1 MLSIIKSMSLLGLN
15 GYLISVEVDV
25 SAGLPCFEIVGL
37 PDTSIR
43 ESKERVQTAIRNSGI
58 PLLSKKIIVNLSPAN
73 IRKEGSMFDLPM
85 AVGVLI
91 ATGNIK
97 NDDLE
102 KLLVDTVFIGELSLN
117 GTLNKISGILPICI
131 EAKRMGIKQIVLP
144 IENAKEASIINGL
157 KILPA
162 RTLTDVISY
171 LNNQLEIIPEQNS
184 SVSSQVIINHDVDF
198 SDVRGQDN
206 VKRAMEISAA
216 GGHNCLLIGSPGSG
230 KTMISRRLP
239 TILPDMTFEESLEV
253 TKIHSIAGILSDN
266 TPLIIQRPFRH
277 PHHTI
282 SGISLVGGGKIPK
295 PGEIS
300 LSHYGVLYFDE
311 LPEFNKNT
319 LETLRGPLED
329 KEITISR
336 VNASITYPCNFM
348 FIASM
353 NPCPCGYYGSAE
365 KSCNCTPEQ
374 IKKYIS
380 KISGPLLD
388 RIDLHIEVSPVK
400 YENFDNSKKELDSK
414 TIKARV
420 NQARKIQQLRYKD
433 FGIFSNSELTPK
445 LIERFC
451 ILNSSSK
458 NILNAAFNSLGLSA
472 RAYSRILKVART
484 IADLDNSDNIEVQ
497 HLTEALQYRSLDRK
511 YWGN

>member
-1 MLSIIKSMSLLGLN
+1 MSLIGLN

-25 SAGLPCFEIVGL
+25 SSGIPCFEIVGL
-37 PDTSIR
+37 PDTSIK
-43 ESKERVQTAIRNSGI
+43 ESRERVQTAIRNSGI
-58 PLLSKKIIVNLSPAN
+58 QLLSKKIIVNLAPAN

-85 AVGVLI
+85 AIGILI
-91 ATGNIK
+91 ATKNIK
-97 NDDLE
+97 NKNLKEILE
-102 KLLVDTVFIGELSLN
+102 KTIFIGELSLD

-131 EAKRMGIKQIVLP
+131 EAKKLGISQIILP
-144 IENAKEASIINGL
+144 QENANEASIITGL

-162 RTLTDVISY
+162 NTLQDVILYMNSK
-171 LNNQLEIIPEQNS
+171 LELKPEENNFENNIENVNYNI
-184 SVSSQVIINHDVDF
+184 DF
-198 SDVRGQDN
+198 SEVKGQEN

-239 TILPDMTFEESLEV
+239 TILPNMTFDESLEV
-253 TKIHSIAGILSDN
+253 TKIHSIAGILTAN
-266 TPLIIQRPFRH
+266 TPLITQRPFRH

-300 LSHYGVLYFDE
+300 LAHYGVLYFDE

-336 VNASITYPCNFM
+336 INASITYPCNFM

-353 NPCPCGYYGSAE
+353 NPCPCGYYGSTE
-365 KSCNCTPEQ
+365 KPCSCTPEQ

-388 RIDLHIEVSPVK
+388 RIDLHIEVSQVK
-400 YENFDNSKKELDSK
+400 YENLDNSKPAIDSK
-414 TIKARV
+414 TIKQRV
-420 NQARKIQQLRYKD
+420 DNARKIQQERYHGL
-433 FGIFSNSELTPK
+433 GIFSNSELTPK
-445 LIERFC
+445 LIEKYCVLDNECR
-451 ILNSSSK
+451 
-458 NILNAAFNSLGLSA
+458 NILNAAFNSFGLSA

-484 IADLDNSDNIEVQ
+484 IADLDNSKNIQVC
-497 HLTEALQYRSLDRK
+497 HLTEAIQYRSLDRK